1 MRPVAIVGTGIT
13 KFGEL
18 WDLSLRDLFTEAAL
32 KAVEHSKVPRLDALY
47 VGCMAPGLF
56 NGQEHMGALCADYLG
71 MGPIPGTRV
80 ESACA
85 SGGVALLQAVMAV
98 GSGVYDY
105 VLAGGVEKMND
116 VSGGDATLA
125 LGTASDGDY
134 ELFFGATFP
143 SLYALMATAHMAKY
157 GTTREM
163 LTAVAVKN
171 HFHGSKN
178 PNAQYPFE
186 IKPLAVAESPLVAE
200 PLHLLDCSPITDGA
214 AAVVVVPLDLA
225 KKLTKK
231 PVVVKG
237 FGHATDTLALHHRDD
252 ITELKAVHLAARK
265 AYGMAAIGPKDI
277 QVAEVHDCFTIAE
290 IMATEA
296 LGFAKPGEGGKL
308 AQKGETRLGGRIPI
322 NTSGGLKAKGHP
334 VGATGIAQIVEL
346 AAQLRGEAGER
357 QVKGA
362 KVGLAQNM
370 GGTGASSTV
379 TILEVTK

>member
-1 MRPVAIVGTGIT
+1 
-13 KFGEL
+13 
-18 WDLSLRDLFTEAAL
+18 
-32 KAVEHSKVPRLDALY
+32 
-47 VGCMAPGLF
+47 
-56 NGQEHMGALCADYLG
+56 
-71 MGPIPGTRV
+71 
-80 ESACA
+80 
-85 SGGVALLQAVMAV
+85 
-98 GSGVYDY
+98 
-105 VLAGGVEKMND
+105 MND

>member
-1 MRPVAIVGTGIT
+1 MRPVAILGTGIT

-18 WDLSLRDLFTEAAL
+18 WEQSLRQLIAEAAVR
-32 KAVEHSKVPRLDALY
+32 AVEHSKAPRIDALY
-47 VGCMAPGLF
+47 VGCMTPGLF
-56 NGQEHMGALCADYLG
+56 NGQEHLGALAADYLG

-85 SGGVALLQAVMAV
+85 SGGVALLQAVLAV
-98 GSGVYDY
+98 GSGVHDF
-105 VLAGGVEKMND
+105 VLAAGVEKMND
-116 VSGGDATLA
+116 VSGGAATEA

-143 SLYALMATAHMAKY
+143 SLYALMATAHMARY

-163 LTAVAVKN
+163 LSAVAVKN
-171 HFHGSKN
+171 HFHGARN
-178 PNAQYPFE
+178 PNAQFPFE
-186 IKPLAVAESPLVAE
+186 LKPEAVTESPLVAE

-214 AAVVVVPLDLA
+214 AAVVVAPLDLA
-225 KKLTKK
+225 KKLVKK

-237 FGHATDTLALHHRDD
+237 FGHATDTLALHHREDV
-252 ITELKAVHLAARK
+252 TELRAVALAAGK
-265 AYGMAAIGPKDI
+265 AYDMAGLSPKDI
-277 QVAEVHDCFTIAE
+277 HCAEVHDCFTIAE
-290 IMATEA
+290 IMACEA
-296 LGFAKPGEGGKL
+296 LGFAKPGEGGKIAL
-308 AQKGETRLGGRIPI
+308 KGETRLGGRIPV

-370 GGTGASSTV
+370 GGTGASATV